1 MAEQYPD
8 AKPTGQI
15 DELMRQHSVVINL
28 AMQGKLNATGSADIA
43 TSTVSSTIVDARVT
57 LNSVITFMPTSA
69 WMAEKLLT
77 AYISTRDEDNG
88 QFVITHTS
96 SATAGTI
103 PYLIIG

>member
-8 AKPTGQI
+8 AKPTGQG

-28 AMQGKLNATGSADIA
+28 AMQGKLNATGEADIA
-43 TSTVSSTIVDARVT
+43 TGTVSSTIVDARVT
-57 LNSVITFMPTSA
+57 LNSVIAFMPTSA

-96 SATAGTI
+96 SATGGTI

>member
-8 AKPTGQI
+8 AKPDGEI
-15 DELMRQHSVVINL
+15 NKLLRDHSIVINL
-28 AMQGKLNATGSADIA
+28 AMQGKINATGAADIA
-43 TSTVSSTIVDARVT
+43 SSTVSSTVVDARVT
-57 LNSVITFMPTSA
+57 LNSIITFMPTSA

-103 PYLIIG
+103 PYSILG